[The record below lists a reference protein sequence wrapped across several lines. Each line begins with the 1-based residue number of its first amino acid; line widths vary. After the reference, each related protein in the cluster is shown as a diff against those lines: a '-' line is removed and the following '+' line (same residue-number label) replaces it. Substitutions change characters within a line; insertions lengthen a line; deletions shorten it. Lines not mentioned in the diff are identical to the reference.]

1 MITKKK
7 KYKKNFLINGFS
19 ITELMISIAI
29 IGLVIGGSLIAFQ
42 TMQKNMA
49 TTSNFTKVG
58 QKADF
63 VLRKMEFEI
72 KQAGYY
78 YPSSNCDPMLSNCDP
93 ILIQSDYIATDPI
106 APQQDIDSNTNTL
119 TVEDGR
125 YFPDSGTL
133 VIVNSGNLNDQK
145 EEVSYRERRGN
156 VFSGLVV
163 SNSHENGAN
172 VYELNSLNNF
182 LLIDL
187 IPPTIT
193 ICFDEAPNSRAL
205 ISYEYRSDEETLYR
219 LYQENDSGDCQL
231 TDEPVYEPMLDNIVD
246 FIIDDTRIYG
256 GRISLT
262 LVLRSENST
271 QQFKTAI
278 SLPTS

>member
-1 MITKKK
+1 
-7 KYKKNFLINGFS
+7 
-19 ITELMISIAI
+19 MISIAI

-49 TTSNFTKVG
+49 TTSNYTKVG

-63 VLRKMEFEI
+63 VLRKMELEI

-78 YPSSNCDPMLSNCDP
+78 YPSSNCDPISSNCDP

-172 VYELNSLNNF
+172 VYDRNSL
-182 LLIDL
+182 
-187 IPPTIT
+187 
-193 ICFDEAPNSRAL
+193 
-205 ISYEYRSDEETLYR
+205 
-219 LYQENDSGDCQL
+219 
-231 TDEPVYEPMLDNIVD
+231 
-246 FIIDDTRIYG
+246 
-256 GRISLT
+256 
-262 LVLRSENST
+262 
-271 QQFKTAI
+271 KH
-278 SLPTS
+278 